1 MMPEQYGEI
10 GALVAEDVMHHYR
23 FGNGRFMAPV
33 KAAHACAAA
42 LALAVLLPRCGH
54 ADDYL

>member
-1 MMPEQYGEI
+1 M
-10 GALVAEDVMHHYR
+10 AEDVMHHYR

-42 LALAVLLPRCGH
+42 LALAMLLPRCGH
-54 ADDYL
+54 DDDYL